1 MLLNRGV
8 RKDFWESLGLQ
19 EAQTKSI
26 LKEISPEYSL
36 EELMLKLKLQ
46 SFGHLMQRT
55 GSLENTLMLGKI
67 EVRRRSGWQRMRW
80 LDDITDLM
88 DMSLSKLRELVM
100 DREAWCAAVHGITR
114 SRTWLSDWTELN
126 WTESD
131 SGSLIHLFFFHSPLN
146 LGTWQSLVCNPVY
159 SLSFQFL
166 WVFIYPTTSVFLLMT
181 PQSTL
186 LFILTPDL
194 SFHLP
199 PESYVRNGLIKPCY
213 QVANHHLSSYFF
225 PYFTFLELVD

>member
-1 MLLNRGV
+1 MIRLIFTILIFAPNYHAKSWLIGKDPDAGRDWGQEEKGTTEDEMAGWHHRLKGCEFEWTPGGGDGQGGLACCNSWG
-8 RKDFWESLGLQ
+8 RKES
-19 EAQTKSI
+19 
-26 LKEISPEYSL
+26 
-36 EELMLKLKLQ
+36 
-46 SFGHLMQRT
+46 
-55 GSLENTLMLGKI
+55 
-67 EVRRRSGWQRMRW
+67 
-80 LDDITDLM
+80 
-88 DMSLSKLRELVM
+88 DM
-100 DREAWCAAVHGITR
+100 
-114 SRTWLSDWTELN
+114 TERLN